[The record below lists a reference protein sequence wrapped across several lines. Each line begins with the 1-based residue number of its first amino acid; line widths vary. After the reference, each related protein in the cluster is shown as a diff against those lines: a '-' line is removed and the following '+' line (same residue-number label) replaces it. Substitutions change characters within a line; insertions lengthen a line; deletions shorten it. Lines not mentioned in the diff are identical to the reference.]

1 MVRALKFQLR
11 EKDKTLYVRVTL
23 SGYLYALF
31 KIFISVCLFMRL
43 RSFALAFVFLFVSYS
58 APLLAQSCP
67 AQGEVIF
74 PGISGQQLLDSLV
87 TKYKPTKYKSYN
99 VARDILYSKIDNV
112 NGYVYG
118 IYTGYKAAIP
128 QDSATA
134 RANANTVSIN
144 AEHTWPQSMGATDGT
159 QAHSDMNHLR
169 PSYTVA
175 NSARGNAPFAEIP
188 DNETNTWYLNS
199 SSVSTPIPDSLD
211 KYSEKR
217 NSPEAWE
224 PREAYK
230 GDVARGMFYF
240 YTMYKGQADAADPDF
255 FDTQKEYLR
264 IWNSIDSV
272 SSAEHD
278 RTCAIAPYQDGK
290 VNPFVVDPTLVDRAF
305 FDGVSAHTN
314 VQFKASGNSVS
325 ETPGI
330 LMVNVEVSLIN
341 PNPDT
346 ATTVGLSI
354 TGGTATPDVDFDAFT
369 TQTITFDPGSTQAP
383 IFQFQIYDDDEEE
396 SSETIIL
403 SLQNISG
410 PANAQIGAMD
420 TYTITIEDDDGVG
433 PVETSNSSAWINEF
447 HYDNVST
454 DANEFVEIAA
464 HTGLK
469 DMSTLT
475 LTLYNGSGGSSY
487 GSYSGSDFILGGS
500 SGDVNFYYL
509 EIPGI
514 QNGAPD
520 GMSLDIDGNLVQFL
534 SYEGA
539 FTASGGPANGVLS
552 TNIGVEETGSTE
564 ATHSLSLIGSGKE
577 YEDFT
582 WAVTT
587 SSSKGSVNDGQTIE
601 FSPTSTEPS
610 IYVLVDGVAAD
621 SGAIIDFGGVL
632 VDNSSSKT
640 ITITNIGDTTL
651 AIADISNSNISF
663 TGSALSDD
671 SLSFNESAEITL
683 TFSPIASGDVSDTI
697 TIESNA
703 SNVPVFKLM
712 LKGKG
717 IQDGEIIPIS
727 EARGL
732 AQGTRVTISGIV
744 TVAEDF
750 RGPMY
755 FQDATGGIAW
765 YNDAMRDANN
775 NFLLDVQRGDS
786 IVISGELGNYNDLIQ
801 IVGNDPEYSFYDDP
815 ATKIIPEPITMTQM
829 NSGNYEGQLVSVQ
842 VQFADPGALQGNTN
856 YDISDDTGTGQL
868 RVSAFTD
875 IVGSIAPDDETTIV
889 GVVGVYKGDYQ
900 LLPRDLK
907 DIGAEEIVIPGA
919 DTPKAET
926 FDIVTWN
933 LRWFGDPN
941 QNPADDDLQL
951 QNVKTVIDSIGADVY
966 ALQEVAN
973 TTKFSELL
981 NTLSG
986 YGGFV
991 AGSPYNG
998 TQKTA
1003 FLFRRETI
1011 DSVSSAVISDGFTK
1025 SKWANGRYPLE
1036 FKIIANLEGF
1046 ESREFYLYDI
1056 HLKATFDS
1064 PDSDYDQRQVS
1075 SQEFKAYLDT
1085 NRDRDNVIVLGD
1097 YNDEMGTSVVSGKDS
1112 PFKNFVDDMEYSV
1125 VTKNLEDKGF
1135 SSHSGGAFFDH
1146 ITFTSELED
1155 EYFQGTE
1162 NVQNTSYVSSYL
1174 STTSDHY
1181 PILVRFKFPL
1191 LTSNE
1196 FEAEL
1201 PTDLSLSQNY
1211 PNPFNPS
1218 TMISYQLPVS
1228 GEVSLKIFDMLGR
1241 EVATL
1246 VNGRQSAG
1254 KQEVRFDAAGLS
1266 SGIYLYRLNAGGEV
1280 LTRKMLLVK

>member
-1 MVRALKFQLR
+1 MYLRRYFSLVVLAL
-11 EKDKTLYVRVTL
+11 TLLTT
-23 SGYLYALF
+23 
-31 KIFISVCLFMRL
+31 SVK
-43 RSFALAFVFLFVSYS
+43 
-58 APLLAQSCP
+58 AQSCP
-67 AQGEVIF
+67 AQGEIIF
-74 PGISGQQLLDSLV
+74 PGLTGQQLLDSLV
-87 TKYKPTKYKSYN
+87 TEYKPSTYKSYN

-112 NGYVYG
+112 NGYVFG

-134 RANANTVSIN
+134 RASANSVSIN

-169 PSYTVA
+169 PAYTIA

-188 DNETNTWYLNS
+188 DNETNTWYLNT
-199 SSVSTPIPDSLD
+199 SSVSSPIADSLD

-217 NSPEAWE
+217 NSPVAWE

-240 YTMYKGQADAADPDF
+240 YTMYKSQADGADPNF
-255 FDTQKEYLR
+255 FNNQKEYLR
-264 IWNSIDSV
+264 SWNSIDSV
-272 SSAEHD
+272 SAEEYD
-278 RTCAIAPYQDGK
+278 RTCAIAPYQDDK

-305 FDGVSAHTN
+305 FEGVSAQTT
-314 VQFKASGNSVS
+314 VQFKTSENTVS
-325 ETPGI
+325 ETAGI
-330 LMVNVEVSLIN
+330 LMAGIELTLMN
-341 PNPDT
+341 PNADT
-346 ATTVGLSI
+346 ATTVELSI
-354 TGGTATPDVDFDAFT
+354 TGGTATADDDFDAFT

-383 IFQFQIYDDDEEE
+383 VFQFQIFDDDEEE

-403 SLQNISG
+403 SLQNVSG
-410 PANAQIGAMD
+410 PVNAQIGPMD
-420 TYTITIEDDDGVG
+420 TYTITIEDDDGAN
-433 PVETSNSSAWINEF
+433 PIETSNSSAWINEF

-475 LTLYNGSGGSSY
+475 LTLYNGSGGASY

-509 EIPGI
+509 EITGI

-520 GMSLDIDGNLVQFL
+520 GISLDVDGELVQFL
-534 SYEGA
+534 SYEGT
-539 FTASGGPANGVLS
+539 FTASGGPANGVTS

-564 ATHSLSLIGSGKE
+564 ATHSLSLTGSGKE
-577 YEDFT
+577 YEDFS

-587 SSSKGSVNDGQTIE
+587 TSTKGSLNDGQTIE
-601 FSPTSTEPS
+601 FSPTSSEPS
-610 IYVLVDGVAAD
+610 IHILVDGVAAD
-621 SGAIIDFGGVL
+621 SGAVIDFGGIL
-632 VDNSSSKT
+632 VDKSSSKT
-640 ITITNIGDTTL
+640 VTITNIGDSTL
-651 AIADISNSNISF
+651 AITDISTSDLSF
-663 TGSALSDD
+663 STSDLSDD

-683 TFSPIASGDVSDTI
+683 TFTPIASGDVSGKV

-703 SNVPVFKLM
+703 SNTPTLILN

-717 IQDGEIIPIS
+717 VQEGEIIPIS

-732 AQGTRVTISGIV
+732 SQGTRVTISGIV

-765 YNDAMRDANN
+765 YNDAMRDASN
-775 NFLLDVQRGDS
+775 NFQLDVQRGDS
-786 IVISGELGNYNDLIQ
+786 IVITGELGNYNDLIQ
-801 IVGNDPEYSFYDDP
+801 IVGNDVDYEFFAQPSTSASP
-815 ATKIIPEPITMTQM
+815 VPITIAQM
-829 NSGNYEGQLVSVQ
+829 NSGSYEGQLVSVQ
-842 VQFADPGALQGNTN
+842 VQFEDPGALQGNTN
-856 YDISDDTGTGQL
+856 YNITDGTGTGQL

-875 IVGSIAPDDETTIV
+875 IVGSIAPSDETTIV
-889 GVVGVYKGDYQ
+889 GVVGVFKGDYQ

-907 DIGAEEIVIPGA
+907 DIGSEEIVIPGA
-919 DTPKAET
+919 DTSKDET

-951 QNVKTVIDSIGADVY
+951 QNVKTVIDSIGADIY

-973 TTKFSELL
+973 SSKFRELVSSLSE
-981 NTLSG
+981 
-986 YGGFV
+986 YGGFE
-991 AGSPYNG
+991 ASSPFNGS
-998 TQKTA
+998 QKTA
-1003 FLFRRETI
+1003 FLFRRESI
-1011 DSVSSAVISDGFTK
+1011 DSLSSGVISEGFTK
-1025 SKWANGRYPLE
+1025 SEWANGRFPLE
-1036 FKIIANLEGF
+1036 FRITANLEGF

-1056 HLKATFDS
+1056 HLKATFDT
-1064 PDSDYDQRQVS
+1064 PDSDYDQRKIS
-1075 SQEFKAYLDT
+1075 SQEFKSYLDT
-1085 NRDRDNVIVLGD
+1085 NRDRDNVILLGD
-1097 YNDEMGTSVVSGKDS
+1097 FNDEMGISVVSGKES
-1112 PFKNFVDDMEYSV
+1112 PFKNFVDDEEYNV

-1146 ITFTSELED
+1146 IAFTSELAD
-1155 EYFQGTE
+1155 EYFSGTE

-1196 FEAEL
+1196 IEVEQ
-1201 PTDLSLSQNY
+1201 PTEFSLNQNY

-1218 TMISYQLPVS
+1218 TVISYELAVNS
-1228 GEVSLKIFDMLGR
+1228 DVSLKVFDMAGR

-1246 VNGRQSAG
+1246 VNSRQNSG
-1254 KQEVRFDAAGLS
+1254 NHQVTFDASNLA
-1266 SGIYLYRLNAGGEV
+1266 SGVYMYRLNAGGEV
-1280 LTRKMLLVK
+1280 FIKKMLLIK